1 MATASHQPNYTVLMF
16 GKHGKNI
23 KITYLLKRGEA
34 LKRAAFPSFFYL
46 SSSCIFRLI
55 THFNV
60 VLAQF
65 VNSATKVYFSVKSYL
80 FFLHLGYEF

>member
-34 LKRAAFPSFFYL
+34 LKRAAFPYFLTYHLAYL
-46 SSSCIFRLI
+46 D
-55 THFNV
+55 
-60 VLAQF
+60 
-65 VNSATKVYFSVKSYL
+65 
-80 FFLHLGYEF
+80 